1 MATWIVPVGNV
12 TSTPVTGLTP
22 GGSYTVRVRAS
33 DAAGN
38 WSAYSSAVTFTAA
51 AAPATVAATSSIPS
65 PTVSTSGN
73 ASRMPGTVTAAA
85 SIPAPTV
92 RASASRT
99 PATVAVTASIPT
111 PVAGHSR
118 TFTTAGTS
126 QALTGLTA
134 SSGYSARVRARDAAG
149 NWSAWSTPVS
159 FSTSGSG
166 LVSPATVQAT
176 ASIPAPAVGG
186 VPPTVGNGLARPVIA
201 GQSVLLDVPATAP
214 SGQTISGWSWQII
227 SGAGSLSNAGT
238 ATPSYLAPAGSG
250 TATIR
255 ATVSATHGG
264 SATADV
270 VVAYGPNIVAAEN
283 LLPGTARATWDLVSP
298 NLGGHPDLQGFCDG
312 LSINK
317 GETAQFKIAQSD
329 GAGWSAQI
337 YRLGWYNGD
346 GARLYGTITPTSGQL
361 AASQS
366 QPAPADADPSTT
378 LISADCSG
386 WATTLTWTPPAWAP
400 SGVYVLRLN
409 RTGGGASHVMCI
421 VRDDA
426 RQADLMLMP
435 SDSTWLAYNAWGGM
449 GSGQYAGNS
458 LYTGTLVDQYN
469 SDCAKFV
476 SWNRPF
482 VNRGAADAG
491 RSYGQ
496 VRWSN
501 FFTAEY
507 TFLRFAERNG
517 IDAKY
522 YGCIDASADP
532 TGTHLRGNGSTHG
545 GVSVAVAVG
554 HNEYWSDVM
563 RAGWEAGRDNGV
575 SLFFSSG
582 NDVFWRTVGSVPD
595 SAGRPRI
602 QECQKSTIQGRGSN
616 RPEWTGA
623 WRDPDGLGK
632 GGGQPENTLLGS
644 IFCVNGPN
652 FKSLVAPVA
661 GGYTSQPFWRHT
673 SVAELSSGSWSSP
686 GEVLGFEWNCWGPLG
701 VSTTAANYMAP
712 AHPRARYLSD
722 VTYSVAFG
730 QLLTDAGDVYDQ
742 AGAATHRLVVY
753 PGGSGALVFS
763 AGTVNYALAL
773 DAANTWQV
781 GSDNTSLV
789 LQQATINM
797 LTDMGAPPSTIMS
810 GLVQP
815 SAVDWYEDIT
825 PSTVQATTTIPTPT
839 VTGSASATVTPA
851 TVAATAAIPTPAVT
865 AGAAVTPGTVAAVAA
880 IPAPTVQAT
889 SSATRT
895 PATVTATTTIPT
907 PAVSAGSTTT
917 VSPATVQAAAAI
929 PAPSVRTET
938 VVTLTTVAGVAAIA
952 SPTVIGQADRTVS
965 PATVTAVASIPTPLV
980 RTGVFVTPGR
990 YRPGSNRSR
999 LSGGLTHRT

>member
-1 MATWIVPVGNV
+1 MAGNV
-12 TSTPVTGLTP
+12 
-22 GGSYTVRVRAS
+22 
-33 DAAGN
+33 
-38 WSAYSSAVTFTAA
+38 
-51 AAPATVAATSSIPS
+51 
-65 PTVSTSGN
+65 
-73 ASRMPGTVTAAA
+73 
-85 SIPAPTV
+85 
-92 RASASRT
+92 
-99 PATVAVTASIPT
+99 
-111 PVAGHSR
+111 R
-118 TFTTAGTS
+118 TFTTASTS
-126 QALTGLTA
+126 QSVTGLTA

-149 NWSAWSTPVS
+149 NWSAWSAPVA

-166 LVSPATVQAT
+166 LVSPATVTAV

-186 VPPTVGNGLARPVIA
+186 VPPTVSNGLARPVIA
-201 GQSVLLDVPATAP
+201 GQSVLLDVPATP
-214 SGQTISGWSWQII
+214 PGGQSISGWSWEVI
-227 SGAGSLSNAGT
+227 SGAGSLANANT
-238 ATPSYLAPAGSG
+238 AMPLYTAPAGSG
-250 TATIR
+250 VATVR

-264 SATADV
+264 STTATV
-270 VVAYGPNIVAAEN
+270 TVAYGPTIVAAEN
-283 LLPGTARATWDLVSP
+283 LLTGTPRATWDLVSP

-312 LSINK
+312 LSIDK
-317 GETAQFKIAQSD
+317 TETAQFKIGSVSAD
-329 GAGWSAQI
+329 WSGEI
-337 YRLGWYNGD
+337 FRLGWYGGD
-346 GARLYGTITPTSGQL
+346 GARSYGTITPTSGQL
-361 AASQS
+361 AASKT
-366 QPAPADADPSTT
+366 QPAPANADPSTT

-400 SGVYVLRLN
+400 SGIYILRLA

-435 SDSTWLAYNAWGGM
+435 SDSTWLAYNAWGGL
-449 GSGQYAGNS
+449 GSGQYGGNS

-469 SDCAKFV
+469 SDCARFV
-476 SWNRPF
+476 SWNRPM

-496 VRWSN
+496 VKWSN
-501 FFTAEY
+501 LFTAEY
-507 TFLRFAERNG
+507 PMIRFLERNG
-517 IDAKY
+517 HDLKY

-532 TGTHLRGNGSTHG
+532 TGLHLRGNGSTHG

-554 HNEYWSDVM
+554 HNEYWSDKM
-563 RAGWEAGRDNGV
+563 RSGWEAARDAGV

-595 SAGRPRI
+595 SQGRPRV
-602 QECQKSTIQGRGSN
+602 QECQKSTIQGRGST

-623 WRDPDGLGK
+623 WRDPDGTGK
-632 GGGQPENTLLGS
+632 GGNAPENTLLGS

-661 GGYTSQPFWRHT
+661 GGYTAQPFWRHT

-686 GEVLGFEWNCWGPLG
+686 AEVLGFEWNCWGPLG

-730 QLLTDAGDVYDQ
+730 QLLVDAGDVYDQ
-742 AGAATHRLVVY
+742 AGTATHRLSVY

-773 DAANTWQV
+773 DSANTWQV

-797 LTDMGAPPSTIMS
+797 LVDMGAPPSTLMS

-815 SAVDWYEDIT
+815 TPVDWYDDVT
-825 PSTVQATTTIPTPT
+825 PGTVQAVASIPTPT
-839 VTGSASATVTPA
+839 VIASSSASRSPS
-851 TVAATAAIPTPAVT
+851 TVAAVAAIPSPTVQVTSSVTRSPA
-865 AGAAVTPGTVAAVAA
+865 TVAAVAA
-880 IPAPTVQAT
+880 IPAPTVQAGT
-889 SSATRT
+889 SATRSPATVGAVTAIPAPAVQATSIATRT
-895 PATVTATTTIPT
+895 PATVIASTAIPT

-965 PATVTAVASIPTPLV
+965 PATVMAVASIPTPLV

-990 YRPGSNRSR
+990 YRSGSNRSR